1 MLKFENYT
9 PENLKKYAPYI
20 KNCPYNVNDVSVGSF
35 FMWNG
40 GVNLK
45 FAVHNG
51 AFISVQDIC
60 GEPSFSYPFGGNNG
74 NDSNTGNNGNDGN
87 NGNGGDESEALNE
100 IVDYV
105 KANDLPLKFY
115 GVTEE
120 TLEKIRKNPLFSNI
134 MFNYERKWSDYVYS
148 AEEISTFKGKKFSGQ
163 RNHINKFKTLYGEPD
178 FRPMKPEFLPQIND
192 MLDLYAKE
200 HPSDAY
206 EENEEFIHTKEL
218 LAEFF
223 DFDLVGGAL
232 FVGDKPVSV
241 TIGEI
246 QDKNL
251 IIHVEKALKSY
262 VGAYPTT
269 FNRFVNYCLSLN
281 PELET
286 VNREDDADDAGLRTS
301 KQQYNPIKL
310 VNKYLV
316 KVNSPLQNLAAT
328 PVLTD
333 GNVVLSEITE
343 KDKADYRA
351 LCTDKENNALWGYD
365 YETDASITGEITDDT
380 FFDVVNFDRSIGEG
394 ISFAIRE
401 KTVDNRLIGE
411 VIVYN
416 FTYNG
421 AAEAGVRVAKGFQ
434 GKGYGK
440 AAYKL
445 VCDWA
450 ANVLGV
456 KLKAKC
462 YKKNEKSRK
471 TIIDCGFDQT
481 SEDEEFYYFKYR
493 DSIRHH

>member
-9 PENLKKYAPYI
+9 IENLKKYSPYI
-20 KNCPYNVNDVSVGSF
+20 KKCPFNVNDVSVGSF

-45 FAVHNG
+45 FAECGG
-51 AFISVQDIC
+51 AFVSVQDIC
-60 GEPSFSYPFGGNNG
+60 GEPSFSYPFGGN
-74 NDSNTGNNGNDGN
+74 
-87 NGNGGDESEALNE
+87 ESEALKE
-100 IVDYV
+100 IIDYV
-105 KANDLPLKFY
+105 KGNDLPLKFY

-120 TLEKIRKNPLFSNI
+120 TLEKIKTNPLFSNI
-134 MFNYERKWSDYVYS
+134 MFNFERKWSDYVYS

-163 RNHINKFKTLYGEPD
+163 RNHINKFRSLYGEPD
-178 FRPMKPEFLPQIND
+178 FRPMKPEFLPQINE

-251 IIHVEKALKSY
+251 IIHIEKALKSY

-269 FNRFVNYCLSLN
+269 FNKFVNYCLSLA

-316 KVNSPLQNLAAT
+316 KVNSPLQNLAET

-351 LCTDKENNALWGYD
+351 LCTDKENNRLWGYD
-365 YETDASITGEITDDT
+365 YETDASITGEITDGT
-380 FFDVVNFDRSIGEG
+380 FFDIVNFDRSIGEG

-401 KTVDNRLIGE
+401 KSVDNRLIGE

-416 FTYNG
+416 FTYLG
-421 AAEAGVRVAKGFQ
+421 TAEAGVRVAKGFQ

-450 ANVLGV
+450 ANVLSV

-462 YKKNEKSRK
+462 YKENKKSRK
-471 TIIDCGFDQT
+471 TIIDCGFTQI
-481 SEDEEFYYFKYR
+481 SEDENFYYFKYKT
-493 DSIRHH
+493 

>member
-9 PENLKKYAPYI
+9 IENLKKYSPYI
-20 KNCPYNVNDVSVGSF
+20 KKCPFNVNDVSVGSF

-45 FAVHNG
+45 FAECGG
-51 AFISVQDIC
+51 AFVSVQDIC
-60 GEPSFSYPFGGNNG
+60 GEPSFSYPFGGN
-74 NDSNTGNNGNDGN
+74 
-87 NGNGGDESEALNE
+87 ESEALKE
-100 IVDYV
+100 IIDYV
-105 KANDLPLKFY
+105 KGNDLPLKFY

-120 TLEKIRKNPLFSNI
+120 TLEIIKTNPLFSNI
-134 MFNYERKWSDYVYS
+134 MFNFERKWSDYVYS

-163 RNHINKFKTLYGEPD
+163 RNHINKFRSLYGEPD
-178 FRPMKPEFLPQIND
+178 FRPMKPEFLPQINE

-251 IIHVEKALKSY
+251 IIHIEKALKSY

-269 FNRFVNYCLSLN
+269 FNKFVNYCLSLD

-316 KVNSPLQNLAAT
+316 KVNSPLQNLAET

-333 GNVVLSEITE
+333 GNVVLNEITE

-351 LCTDKENNALWGYD
+351 LCTDKENNRLWGYD

-380 FFDVVNFDRSIGEG
+380 FFDIVNFDRSIGEG

-401 KTVDNRLIGE
+401 KSVDNRLIGE

-416 FTYNG
+416 FTYLG

-462 YKKNEKSRK
+462 YKENKKSRK
-471 TIIDCGFDQT
+471 TIIDCGFTQI
-481 SEDEEFYYFKYR
+481 SEDENFYYFKYKT
-493 DSIRHH
+493 

>member
-1 MLKFENYT
+1 M
-9 PENLKKYAPYI
+9 
-20 KNCPYNVNDVSVGSF
+20 
-35 FMWNG
+35 
-40 GVNLK
+40 
-45 FAVHNG
+45 
-51 AFISVQDIC
+51 
-60 GEPSFSYPFGGNNG
+60 
-74 NDSNTGNNGNDGN
+74 
-87 NGNGGDESEALNE
+87 
-100 IVDYV
+100 
-105 KANDLPLKFY
+105 
-115 GVTEE
+115 
-120 TLEKIRKNPLFSNI
+120 
-134 MFNYERKWSDYVYS
+134 
-148 AEEISTFKGKKFSGQ
+148 
-163 RNHINKFKTLYGEPD
+163 
-178 FRPMKPEFLPQIND
+178 
-192 MLDLYAKE
+192 
-200 HPSDAY
+200 
-206 EENEEFIHTKEL
+206 
-218 LAEFF
+218 
-223 DFDLVGGAL
+223 
-232 FVGDKPVSV
+232 
-241 TIGEI
+241 
-246 QDKNL
+246 
-251 IIHVEKALKSY
+251 
-262 VGAYPTT
+262 
-269 FNRFVNYCLSLN
+269 NYCLSLN

-450 ANVLGV
+450 TNVLGV

-471 TIIDCGFDQT
+471 TIIDCGFAQI
-481 SEDEEFYYFKYR
+481 SEDEEFYYFKYNK
-493 DSIRHH
+493 